1 MTLKR
6 SLTVPSLLALLLMV
20 GAGSASAETAKKST
34 KKTKCDLTFSLTEWA
49 AVYEHATGTGTITC
63 ENGQTAKVA
72 VTSKGVGLTA
82 GKFRIDGKGE
92 FSKVHDIADLYG
104 GYVAAEGDAGL
115 VKAGE
120 TSLVTKGDV
129 SLAIAGN
136 GEGWNVGISIGQFK
150 LTPMK

>member
-6 SLTVPSLLALLLMV
+6 SLTVPSLLALLLMI

-34 KKTKCDLTFSLTEWA
+34 EKTKCDLTFSLTEWA

-129 SLAIAGN
+129 SLAIAGH
-136 GEGWNVGISIGQFK
+136 GEGWNVGISLGQFK